1 MTKSQSELSRHG
13 ILDNT
18 KSLTPAARRS
28 VGEGL
33 RVLLADIFT
42 IYLKTKSYHWHMT
55 GPHFRDYHLLLDE
68 QADQLFAMTDA
79 IAERAR
85 KLGEPTIHSVGEIAR
100 LRRLSDCDSGTIA
113 PTEMLRNLRED
124 NDQLSCFM
132 RDAHVVCEQAEDL
145 ATASLLENWIDETER
160 RSWFVSATLK

>member
-1 MTKSQSELSRHG
+1 
-13 ILDNT
+13 
-18 KSLTPAARRS
+18 
-28 VGEGL
+28 
-33 RVLLADIFT
+33 VLLADVFT
-42 IYLKTKSYHWHMT
+42 LYLKTKSYHWHMT

-85 KLGEPTIHSVGEIAR
+85 KLGESTIHSIGEIAR
-100 LRRLSDCDSGTIA
+100 LRRLSDSDSETIA
-113 PTEMLRNLRED
+113 PREMLRSLRED
-124 NDQLSCFM
+124 NDQLSSFM

-160 RSWFVSATLK
+160 RSWFLSATLE

>member
-1 MTKSQSELSRHG
+1 MIASQTEPYRHRTKA
-13 ILDNT
+13 
-18 KSLTPAARRS
+18 KSLTPAARCS
-28 VGEGL
+28 VGAGL
-33 RVLLADIFT
+33 RALLADVFT
-42 IYLKTKSYHWHMT
+42 LYLKTKNYHWHMA

-100 LRRLSDCDSGTIA
+100 LQRLADSDSKTVA
-113 PTEMLRNLRED
+113 PTEMLKTLKED
-124 NDQLSCFM
+124 NSRLSSFM
-132 RDAHVVCEQAEDL
+132 RDAHVVCDEGEDL

-160 RSWFVSATLK
+160 RCWFLSATLD

>member
-13 ILDNT
+13 MVDNA
-18 KSLTPAARRS
+18 KSLTAAARRS

-33 RVLLADIFT
+33 RVLLAEVFT
-42 IYLKTKSYHWHMT
+42 LYLKTKSHHWHMT

-85 KLGEPTIHSVGEIAR
+85 KLGELTIHSIGEIAR
-100 LRRLSDCDSGTIA
+100 LRRLSDSDSETIA
-113 PTEMLRNLRED
+113 PTDMLRNLRKD
-124 NDQLSCFM
+124 NDQPLSFM

-160 RSWFVSATLK
+160 RFWFLSATMG